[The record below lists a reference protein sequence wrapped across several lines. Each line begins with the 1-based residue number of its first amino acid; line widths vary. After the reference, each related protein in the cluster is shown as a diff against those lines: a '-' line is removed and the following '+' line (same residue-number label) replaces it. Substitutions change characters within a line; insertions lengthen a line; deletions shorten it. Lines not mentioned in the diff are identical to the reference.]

1 MSVEHKRPLMAFV
14 IVALICGMVIGHALM
29 SQAVPSLLARPFEVA
44 HGMVFPAAD
53 SEVVAGEVFLAAPAA
68 PAVAQMA
75 LARAHPAAHSA
86 AHGAA
91 HGKAGQRGEH
101 RGHEGQKAADHTDH
115 SDRSTRSTRSDV
127 RRTTRLAQRLA
138 HAPLRAARHWNLS
151 WRHRN

>member
-44 HGMVFPAAD
+44 QGMVFPAAG

-68 PAVAQMA
+68 PAVAQVVV
-75 LARAHPAAHSA
+75 RAHPAAQ
-86 AHGAA
+86 GTA

-101 RGHEGQKAADHTDH
+101 RGHEGQKAADRTDH
-115 SDRSTRSTRSDV
+115 SDRSTRSIRSDV
-127 RRTTRLAQRLA
+127 RRTTRLAQRLD
-138 HAPLRAARHWNLS
+138 HAPLRAARHWS
-151 WRHRN
+151 PSRRHSS